1 MRTIDMKD
9 YLTKGI
15 GLLAGRDRGTAVRES
30 AGIAKLDAG
39 TENVLVTFPSFV
51 YSINSSFFLGV
62 FEVSIDDLGEVRFGK
77 KYQFDGPLA
86 QKACKDALR
95 AYRIYRRPLRDS
107 GGE

>member
-1 MRTIDMKD
+1 MRTVDMKD
-9 YLTKGI
+9 HLTPGV
-15 GLLAGRDRGTAVRES
+15 GLLAGRDRGGAVRES

-39 TENVLVTFPSFV
+39 TDSVLVTFPAFV

-62 FEVSIDDLGEVRFGK
+62 FERSIDDLGELGFAK
-77 KYQFDGPLA
+77 KYEFEGPLA